1 MSNRLATVRPGDA
14 ADREHRRYRLTCDRC
29 GWDGGTITG
38 TAEAAR
44 ALRRHPCS
52 AHLAGP
58 YAEPEGV
65 R

>member
-1 MSNRLATVRPGDA
+1 MSNRLATVRPDDA
-14 ADREHRRYRLTCDRC
+14 AGREHRRYRLTCGRC
-29 GWDGGTITG
+29 GWDGGIITG

-44 ALRRHPCS
+44 ALRAHPCP
-52 AHLAGP
+52 AHPAGP